1 MAWIKII
8 DEQNAEG
15 SLKEQYD
22 QLIEPW
28 GGVDN
33 ILKIHSLNPESLAAH
48 VKLYKTLMYG
58 KSPLRRTDRE
68 MIAVVVS
75 AINQCH
81 YWIVHHGE
89 GLLKL
94 TKDESLVN
102 QLKSDY
108 TLANIST
115 KQMAML
121 NYAAKLTERPA
132 DIINRDIEELRG
144 VGFKDRA
151 ILDINQ
157 IVAYY
162 AFVNRIADGLGVD
175 LEEFWNNK

>member
-75 AINQCH
+75 AIYQCH

-94 TKDESLVN
+94 TKDEPLVN

-132 DIINRDIEELRG
+132 DIFNRDIEELRE

-175 LEEFWNNK
+175 LEEFWDNK

>member
-1 MAWIKII
+1 
-8 DEQNAEG
+8 
-15 SLKEQYD
+15 
-22 QLIEPW
+22 
-28 GGVDN
+28 
-33 ILKIHSLNPESLAAH
+33 
-48 VKLYKTLMYG
+48 MYG

-89 GLLKL
+89 GLLNLPKN
-94 TKDESLVN
+94 ESLVN

-108 TLANIST
+108 TLANISI
-115 KQMAML
+115 KQMSML
-121 NYAAKLTERPA
+121 NYAAKLTESPA
-132 DIINRDIEELRG
+132 DIFVKDIDQLRD

-157 IVAYY
+157 IVAYFAY
-162 AFVNRIADGLGVD
+162 VNRIADGLGVD
-175 LEEFWNNK
+175 LEDFWNIK

>member
-1 MAWIKII
+1 M
-8 DEQNAEG
+8 
-15 SLKEQYD
+15 
-22 QLIEPW
+22 
-28 GGVDN
+28 
-33 ILKIHSLNPESLAAH
+33 

-58 KSPLRRTDRE
+58 KSPLRRTERE

-81 YWIVHHGE
+81 YWIMHHGE

-102 QLKSDY
+102 QLKTDY
-108 TLANIST
+108 TLANISN
-115 KQMAML
+115 KQMVML

-132 DIINRDIEELRG
+132 DIFKRDIEQLRE
-144 VGFKDRA
+144 VGFKDRS

-175 LEEFWNNK
+175 LEEFWNKK

>member
-1 MAWIKII
+1 M
-8 DEQNAEG
+8 
-15 SLKEQYD
+15 
-22 QLIEPW
+22 
-28 GGVDN
+28 
-33 ILKIHSLNPESLAAH
+33 
-48 VKLYKTLMYG
+48 
-58 KSPLRRTDRE
+58 
-68 MIAVVVS
+68 
-75 AINQCH
+75 
-81 YWIVHHGE
+81 HHGE

-94 TKDESLVN
+94 TKDEPLVN

-132 DIINRDIEELRG
+132 DIFNRDIEELRE